1 MKQGIFE
8 LQSVNQITRDIFE
21 LKLTGDASEIKN
33 PGEFVNILLPNQF
46 LRRPISIC
54 DYTRDY
60 IILLVKSV
68 GAGTRELV
76 RYNPGTRLD
85 ILTGLGNGFQIP
97 SENSPSGKLPDDL
110 SRVILAGGG
119 IGIAPLY
126 ALAKKIIKYNIKYQ
140 PVIAMGF
147 QSAEDLFYI
156 DKFRELGCHIQVATA
171 DGSAGIRGL
180 VTDILKQYPERNYI
194 YACGPSAML
203 KAIYAIKSIT
213 GGQFSFE
220 ARMGCG
226 FGACM
231 GCSMPV
237 KDGYKRVCKDGPV
250 FFREE
255 IIF

>member
-8 LQSVNQITRDIFE
+8 LKRVKNLTRDIYQ
-21 LKLTGDASEIKN
+21 LKFSGDVSGIKN
-33 PGEFVNILLPNQF
+33 PGEFVNILLPDKF

-54 DYTRDY
+54 DWDANENNL
-60 IILLVKSV
+60 ILLIKTA

-76 RYNPGTRLD
+76 RYKPGTRLD
-85 ILTGLGNGFQIP
+85 ILTGLGNGFIIP
-97 SENSPSGKLPDDL
+97 DGLDL

-126 ALAKKIIKYNIKYQ
+126 NLAKSLINRDCKPI
-140 PVIAMGF
+140 IAMGYKSAADIFYTREF
-147 QSAEDLFYI
+147 Q
-156 DKFRELGCHIQVATA
+156 KLGCEIKIATE
-171 DGSAGIRGL
+171 DGSAGVKGF
-180 VTDILKQYPERNYI
+180 VTDILKLYPERDYI

-203 KAIYAIKSIT
+203 KAVYNLNNNLNNFT

-220 ARMGCG
+220 ARMACG

-231 GCSMPV
+231 GCSIAT
-237 KDGYKRVCKDGPV
+237 KNGYKRVCKDGPV

-255 IIF
+255 IAWD